1 MSKST
6 TDSDSEHEVP
16 IAIDAYGVKVTLKSR
31 PDDLGE
37 QAPSSWRD
45 VPALINKHLIRIAV
59 SPTRLV
65 AEILEGATRLVRGL
79 GRIPSSVAS
88 RMQRAHTEADSRERQ
103 RQEITGSIVQGQLP
117 SGASRDPSAN
127 GTPVEDKASVA
138 LTQIQAI
145 LQKYSSQGLDAYVA
159 LGPDGKIIIVIGTPP
174 GSAPKVREAIEQ
186 AQNLLDKSPE

>member
-1 MSKST
+1 
-6 TDSDSEHEVP
+6 
-16 IAIDAYGVKVTLKSR
+16 
-31 PDDLGE
+31 
-37 QAPSSWRD
+37 
-45 VPALINKHLIRIAV
+45 
-59 SPTRLV
+59 
-65 AEILEGATRLVRGL
+65 
-79 GRIPSSVAS
+79 
-88 RMQRAHTEADSRERQ
+88 MQRAHTEADSRERQ